1 MENNKKTMP
10 EINKVIRNAALRHL
24 AECGLP
30 ESLINGVDCST
41 IEAMEKSITSVKNCF
56 YNSVRKHI
64 EETYGVKAESPEL
77 LLHRMEYDEKD
88 YWDMFKTIDFSTENN
103 KYIANL
109 YCVLGTEISLGTDKK
124 IGAETKRL
132 LEKERLLE
140 RIIES
145 GIAVGIEAG
154 IKVGIDENLMKKF
167 NDYNS
172 LQGDIRG
179 EVEKEGFICGF
190 RTAYHLLEEC
200 RK

>member
-1 MENNKKTMP
+1 MENKNAMP
-10 EINKVIRNAALRHL
+10 MINQVYRDVALKFL
-24 AECGLP
+24 KESGLP
-30 ESLINGVDCST
+30 ESLIDGVDCST
-41 IEAMEKSITSVKNCF
+41 LETMEESLNNVKKCF
-56 YNSVRKHI
+56 YASVYKHI
-64 EETYGVKAESPEL
+64 EETYGVKAEDPEL
-77 LLHRMEYDEKD
+77 LLHRMEYEEKD
-88 YWDMFKTIDFSTENN
+88 YWDMFKTIDCSTENN

-109 YCVLGTEISLGTDKK
+109 YCILETEINLGNDKK
-124 IGAETKRL
+124 IGSEIKRL

-167 NDYNS
+167 NDYIE
-172 LQGDIRG
+172 LQGDIRR

-200 RK
+200 RV